1 MGPHYCKYICL
12 YNVLFLM
19 KNSVF
24 VFVFVFVMASCSR
37 VDDGMVRGGRAI
49 DSIMDQAENT
59 MDDDAAFA
67 DSLMRLI
74 DPYSIKGANRK
85 ARYAL
90 LYTAAEYKNYQLLT
104 SDSLIMEAVRYYSI
118 RNNMDYR
125 FLSYYYL
132 GCAYIDMGQMM
143 DASVALVQ
151 AEQMVDKIDND
162 YWKGLMYHRMGD
174 IFTEYC
180 NYIDAES
187 YYTKAEF
194 CFNRAD
200 KQLHRLYSLYE
211 IGQSKY
217 NKLEYKDADSIFQIV
232 DTYALV
238 LKDSTLCNNC
248 FYNRLYCALNM
259 NEIDSAIAL
268 YNSFE
273 SQNKKVEHF
282 TGFLELMALYYN
294 AIKDFEKSESY
305 LESAWKRSL
314 SKTDSIY
321 LYYISAQ
328 LSKEKGDFEKSL
340 EFYDKYTGIQNKE
353 LRDLLNKPIIG
364 KQRDYYHAISE
375 LEAVRARN
383 RVTILVFSALSFV
396 LIVSFILLVN
406 LNHRRKVQQE
416 IRDYLSTIDDLTAR
430 ESVNKSRISL
440 LNGQVR
446 DMLRQQFTHSDYLYT
461 RYYEQIDDNKKA
473 ERLFRVVK
481 TQIDQFTAPKS
492 ISRIDELLNK
502 TFDGIMDKLSS
513 SGLELKEKELMLLR
527 FVLAGFSAKSIA
539 AILDDTNVNIT
550 QRKKRLLDKIQN
562 KAPNIMDELRN
573 ALNIK

>member
-1 MGPHYCKYICL
+1 
-12 YNVLFLM
+12 M

-132 GCAYIDMGQMM
+132 GCAYVDMGQMT
-143 DASVALVQ
+143 DASVAFVQ

-162 YWKGLMYHRMGD
+162 YWKGLL
-174 IFTEYC
+174 F
-180 NYIDAES
+180 S
-187 YYTKAEF
+187 
-194 CFNRAD
+194 
-200 KQLHRLYSLYE
+200 QLGSLYHKSCE
-211 IGQSKY
+211 FQRSEEYYRRSEKCFDSAGKELHKAY
-217 NKLEYKDADSIFQIV
+217 ALFDYGDNKICLKEFNVVDSIMQIV
-232 DTYALV
+232 EKESIL
-238 LKDSTLCNNC
+238 LGDSMLYVESL
-248 FYNRLYCALNM
+248 YNRVLCYVYLK
-259 NEIDSAIAL
+259 EPESAKRLIEK
-268 YNSFE
+268 YEFDIKS
-273 SQNKKVEHF
+273 KKNTF
-282 TGFLELMALYYN
+282 SYLSMMALYYN
-294 AIKDFEKSESY
+294 SIKDYERSESY
-305 LESAWKRSL
+305 LNEAWTFNL
-314 SKTDSIY
+314 SKDDSIY
-321 LYYISAQ
+321 LYYVGYILTESKGEINES
-328 LSKEKGDFEKSL
+328 LSCFEKYIL
-340 EFYDKYTGIQNKE
+340 LQNE
-353 LRDLLNKPIIG
+353 SLRDLLNQPIEG
-364 KQRDYYHAISE
+364 PQRDYFRAVSD
-375 LEAVRARN
+375 LESIKARN
-383 RVTILVFSALSFV
+383 RVTILVACIIVFT

-406 LNHRRKVQQE
+406 LHRRRKVQQE

-430 ESVNKSRISL
+430 ESVNKSKISL

-446 DMLRQQFTHSDYLYT
+446 DMLRQQFAHSDYLYT

-527 FVLAGFSAKSIA
+527 FVLAGFSAKSMA
-539 AILDDTNVNIT
+539 AILDDTHVNIT

-573 ALNIK
+573 ALSVK

>member
-1 MGPHYCKYICL
+1 MRISDIIFRNRIAVCSL
-12 YNVLFLM
+12 
-19 KNSVF
+19 VF
-24 VFVFVFVMASCSR
+24 MFVMAGCNHS
-37 VDDGMVRGGRAI
+37 DDGVVRSSRSI

-162 YWKGLMYHRMGD
+162 YWKGLL
-174 IFTEYC
+174 F
-180 NYIDAES
+180 S
-187 YYTKAEF
+187 
-194 CFNRAD
+194 
-200 KQLHRLYSLYE
+200 QLGSLYYKSCE
-211 IGQSKY
+211 FLRSEEYYRRSEKCFDSAGKELHKAY
-217 NKLEYKDADSIFQIV
+217 ALFDYGDNKICLKEFNVVDSIMQIV
-232 DTYALV
+232 EKESIL
-238 LKDSTLCNNC
+238 LGDSMLYVESL
-248 FYNRLYCALNM
+248 YNRVLCYVYLKEPERAKRLI
-259 NEIDSAIAL
+259 EKYEFDIKS
-268 YNSFE
+268 
-273 SQNKKVEHF
+273 KKN
-282 TGFLELMALYYN
+282 TISYLSMMALYYN
-294 AIKDFEKSESY
+294 SIKDYERSESY
-305 LESAWKRSL
+305 LNEAWTFNL
-314 SKTDSIY
+314 SKDDSIY
-321 LYYISAQ
+321 LYYVGYILTESKGEINES
-328 LSKEKGDFEKSL
+328 LSCFEKYFLLQDES
-340 EFYDKYTGIQNKE
+340 I
-353 LRDLLNKPIIG
+353 RDLLNQPIEG
-364 KQRDYYHAISE
+364 PQRDYFRAVSE
-375 LEAVRARN
+375 LEAMKARN
-383 RVTILVFSALSFV
+383 RVTILFACIFVFV
-396 LIVSFILLVN
+396 LIVAIILLIN

-430 ESVNKSRISL
+430 ESVNKSKISL

-513 SGLELKEKELMLLR
+513 SGLELREKELMLLR

-573 ALNIK
+573 ALSVK